1 MKTKGL
7 KYTLKGLNGQ
17 LYVYYD
23 KIEITRKGFFGLLN
37 QGLKGTKTI
46 PIAEIKSIQLKSAGF
61 TAGYIQF
68 GIGGGVENRGGLQA
82 ANRDENTVTFS
93 GNLQNKQA
101 KDIKNY
107 IENIIVKERNLQK
120 TEIQSISYADEI
132 KKFKNLLDEG
142 IITQEEFEVKK
153 KQLLEL

>member
-1 MKTKGL
+1 MAINGLLIKTIDVPKEQI
-7 KYTLKGLNGQ
+7 KRTTLAKSL
-17 LYVYYD
+17 YYD

-82 ANRDENTVTFS
+82 ANRDENTVRLPPVRRMT
-93 GNLQNKQA
+93 G
-101 KDIKNY
+101 
-107 IENIIVKERNLQK
+107 
-120 TEIQSISYADEI
+120 
-132 KKFKNLLDEG
+132 
-142 IITQEEFEVKK
+142 
-153 KQLLEL
+153 